1 MVARSE
7 SDEYVEITNGAD
19 APQDLAGWA
28 LVDVDDG
35 RPRFVFPS
43 WVMAPGSVVRVYTN
57 QVHRQYGGF
66 SFGSGTAIWNNDE
79 PDEAALYD
87 SSGTLVSRKSYPPG
101 C

>member
-1 MVARSE
+1 M
-7 SDEYVEITNGAD
+7 
-19 APQDLAGWA
+19 
-28 LVDVDDG
+28 DVDDG

-66 SFGSGTAIWNNDE
+66 SFGSGTAIWNNAE

-87 SSGTLVSRKSYPPG
+87 RSGTLVSRKSYPPG